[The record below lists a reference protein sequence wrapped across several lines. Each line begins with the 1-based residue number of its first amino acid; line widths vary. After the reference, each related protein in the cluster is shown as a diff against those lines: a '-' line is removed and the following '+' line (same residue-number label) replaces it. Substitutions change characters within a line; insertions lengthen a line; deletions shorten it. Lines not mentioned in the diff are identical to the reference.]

1 MSNWLMYERFY
12 YYCDVIHADAQV
24 TLKLRNNATIVAIDL
39 FVVIIVVPPPPPSA
53 INSKKQ
59 DKKNLTEQQ
68 QQQQQQLIKR

>member
-1 MSNWLMYERFY
+1 MYERFY

-24 TLKLRNNATIVAIDL
+24 KLKLRNNATIVAIDL
-39 FVVIIVVPPPPPSA
+39 FVVIIVVPLPPSA

>member
-39 FVVIIVVPPPPPSA
+39 FVVIIVVVVV
-53 INSKKQ
+53 K
-59 DKKNLTEQQ
+59 
-68 QQQQQQLIKR
+68 